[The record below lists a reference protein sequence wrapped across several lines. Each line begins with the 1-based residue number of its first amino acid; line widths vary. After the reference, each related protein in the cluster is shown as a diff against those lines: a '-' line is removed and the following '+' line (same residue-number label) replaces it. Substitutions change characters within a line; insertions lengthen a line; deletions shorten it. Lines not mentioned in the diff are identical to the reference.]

1 MDDTEPEYGQIPT
14 DRLVADEPALNWTRS
29 DFEQRLGFRGGR
41 FTAVNNVVSFLMA
54 IVFTVLFY
62 VFVIYGL
69 NRFQQTQVIGIM
81 FVRGGG
87 VIPIP
92 TMFLF
97 FWCVAIL
104 IIKQK
109 KLDFQRKAL
118 DLKPFPDNP
127 DFLLNPDTARYV
139 IARINKLVDDSRN
152 FVLFNRIE
160 RALSNLRNIGRVSD
174 VSEILQT
181 QADYDEGSQESSYRL
196 INGFI
201 WAIPVLGFI
210 GTVLGLSQAIGMF
223 GMTLQSAGKDME
235 KLTESLTGVTGGLST
250 SFETTLIALVGALIL
265 QVRMTFLQQRESN
278 FLDECS
284 DYCHSHVVSRLR
296 LTSN

>member
-1 MDDTEPEYGQIPT
+1 MDETEMEHGQIPT
-14 DRLVADEPALNWTRS
+14 ERLVADDPVLNWTRS

-41 FTAVNNVVSFLMA
+41 FTAVNNVVSFLIA
-54 IVFTVLFY
+54 IVLTVLFY

-69 NRFQQTQVIGIM
+69 NRFTQTQFIAMM
-81 FVRGGG
+81 FIRGGG
-87 VIPIP
+87 VIPVP

-97 FWCVAIL
+97 FWCASIL
-104 IIKQK
+104 YIKQK
-109 KLDFQRKAL
+109 KLDYQRKAL

-127 DFLLNPDTARYV
+127 DFLLNPETARFV
-139 IARINKLVDDSRN
+139 IAKIHKLVDDSRH

-160 RALSNLRNIGRVSD
+160 RALSNLKNIGRVSD

-181 QADYDEGSQESSYRL
+181 QADYDEGNQESSYRL

-210 GTVLGLSQAIGMF
+210 GTVLGLSQAIGGF
-223 GMTLQSAGKDME
+223 GTTLAAAGEDINELK
-235 KLTESLTGVTGGLST
+235 KSLGGVTGGLST
-250 SFETTLIALVGALIL
+250 SFETTLIALVAALII
-265 QVRMTFLQQRESN
+265 QVRMTFIQQRESS
-278 FLDECS
+278 FLDECN

-296 LTSN
+296 LTN